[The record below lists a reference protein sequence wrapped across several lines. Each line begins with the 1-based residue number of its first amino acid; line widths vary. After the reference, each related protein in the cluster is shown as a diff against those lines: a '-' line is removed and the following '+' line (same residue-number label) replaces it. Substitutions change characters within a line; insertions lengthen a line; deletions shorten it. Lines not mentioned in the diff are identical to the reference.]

1 MVQQPED
8 ILTRERFDMDI
19 YRLAEALGRQER
31 DILDFSSPVNPLGVS
46 KKVKAELR
54 KHLKYL
60 SQHPD
65 TEAVRLRKRLGQFHG
80 INPEMILC
88 GNGSTELVY
97 LLARVIAPRK
107 VLIPSP
113 TLPVYE
119 QALLKDGRGER
130 RTDIAFF
137 FLEEHNGFQIEPDE
151 FIGIL
156 KGNEFLPPPVDN
168 SSSSCN
174 MAFLCNPNNPTGRL
188 LKKEHV
194 LKIADAARDTR
205 CYLIVDES
213 YMDFCPGDS
222 VISEAGK
229 NPYLVVLRSMTSFY
243 ALAGL
248 RIGFGV
254 FPPSLAERLKRNRE
268 PWTVN
273 SLAQRAAVI
282 AIRDKAYRKE
292 TFVLMEKEKRFLEK
306 KFRKLGIEYF
316 PSDVNFY
323 LLKTASLDE
332 ISSRLRKKGILV
344 KTSSGQRGPEK
355 KYLMVAVKTHKQN
368 SVLIR
373 EISSVMKEGKNA
385 ENVTGS

>member
-8 ILTRERFDMDI
+8 ILTRERFEMDI

-97 LLARVIAPRK
+97 LLARVLSPRK

-119 QALLKDGRGER
+119 QALLTDGRGER

-137 FLEEHNGFQIEPDE
+137 FLEEHNGFQIDPDE

-168 SSSSCN
+168 PSSSCN
-174 MAFLCNPNNPTGRL
+174 MAFLCNPNNLTGRL

-213 YMDFCPGDS
+213 YMDFCPGGS

-273 SLAQRAAVI
+273 SLAQRAAVV
-282 AIRDKAYRKE
+282 AIKDKAYRKE
-292 TFVLMEKEKRFLEK
+292 TFTMMEKEKRFLEK

-344 KTSSGQRGPEK
+344 KTSSGHRGSEK